1 MEELKE
7 VMEEQPTT
15 TPAAG
20 SSRTSRSSRIRT
32 ASHGTASHGTASH
45 GTASV

>member
-7 VMEEQPTT
+7 VMEEQPYNIR
-15 TPAAG
+15 AAG

-32 ASHGTASHGTASH
+32 ASGTASHRA
-45 GTASV
+45 ASV